1 MNQSFH
7 RLIYTLIGI
16 GANLPILYLCIN
28 NYSFSIL
35 ADFSKG
41 ILIFQYFFLVNE
53 WGFNL
58 YAIENITHQTKKI
71 DKKIINEVIF
81 SKIILSIF
89 NIALL
94 LLFLT
99 LDIITFN
106 NTYMPLFLMFIV
118 FTSAF
123 NPLWFFQAIG
133 KIELLNFPLFT
144 LKLSQLIILFYF
156 ISTSNLYLFFITQGI
171 LLGALFLY
179 NLYILNKLYGYRFK
193 LKFSYFLIGFNGVI
207 KLKNYFLS
215 NLHNHVNLTMWGVIL
230 VIVGSP
236 LQIIIFNLVDSIY
249 RGMNAIFQALIEP
262 IFRVTKFKFKNLTF
276 LFLFSILLLFP
287 IYYCIPFFTHL
298 IFPKYSNDLIEV
310 FRLLS
315 ILLAIL
321 FISKVSTY
329 FFLGKVSIIKMNRFN
344 IYFLFIE
351 VLLVLCWYF
360 LMQINVKEVIL
371 LLLLLNF
378 GKTVLITL
386 VKLFPKLFTFIKLD
400 D

>member
-1 MNQSFH
+1 MNQSIH
-7 RLIYTLIGI
+7 RLIYTFIGI
-16 GANLPILYLCIN
+16 FGNLQILYLCIN
-28 NYSFSIL
+28 NYEFSVL

-41 ILIFQYFFLVNE
+41 ILIFQYFFLINE

-58 YAIENITHQTKKI
+58 YALEKINFQAKKV
-71 DKKIINEVIF
+71 DKKIINEIIF
-81 SKIILSIF
+81 SKILIGIF
-89 NIALL
+89 NLVFLALL
-94 LLFLT
+94 LI
-99 LDIITFN
+99 LDVISFSN
-106 NTYMPLFLMFIV
+106 VYMPFLLMFII
-118 FTSAF
+118 FSSAF

-215 NLHNHVNLTMWGVIL
+215 NLHNHINLTMWGVIL
-230 VIVGSP
+230 VIIGSP
-236 LQIIIFNLVDSIY
+236 LQIIIFNLVDTIY

-262 IFRVTKFKFKNLTF
+262 IFRVIKIKNLTF
-276 LFLFSILLLFP
+276 LFLLSILLIFP

-298 IFPKYSNDLIEV
+298 IFPKYSYDLIEV

-321 FISKVSTY
+321 FISKASSY
-329 FFLGKVSIIKMNRFN
+329 FFLGKASIIIMNRFN

-351 VLLVLCWYF
+351 VLLVLCWFF

-378 GKTVLITL
+378 GKTVLIAL
-386 VKLFPKLFTFIKLD
+386 VKLFPKLMIFIRLND
-400 D
+400 

>member
-1 MNQSFH
+1 
-7 RLIYTLIGI
+7 
-16 GANLPILYLCIN
+16 
-28 NYSFSIL
+28 
-35 ADFSKG
+35 
-41 ILIFQYFFLVNE
+41 
-53 WGFNL
+53 
-58 YAIENITHQTKKI
+58 
-71 DKKIINEVIF
+71 
-81 SKIILSIF
+81 
-89 NIALL
+89 
-94 LLFLT
+94 
-99 LDIITFN
+99 
-106 NTYMPLFLMFIV
+106 
-118 FTSAF
+118 
-123 NPLWFFQAIG
+123 
-133 KIELLNFPLFT
+133 
-144 LKLSQLIILFYF
+144 
-156 ISTSNLYLFFITQGI
+156 
-171 LLGALFLY
+171 
-179 NLYILNKLYGYRFK
+179 
-193 LKFSYFLIGFNGVI
+193 
-207 KLKNYFLS
+207 
-215 NLHNHVNLTMWGVIL
+215 MWGVIL
-230 VIVGSP
+230 VIIGSP
-236 LQIIIFNLVDSIY
+236 LQIIIFNLVDTIY

-262 IFRVTKFKFKNLTF
+262 IFRVIKFKFKNLTF

-400 D
+400 V

>member
-1 MNQSFH
+1 
-7 RLIYTLIGI
+7 
-16 GANLPILYLCIN
+16 
-28 NYSFSIL
+28 
-35 ADFSKG
+35 
-41 ILIFQYFFLVNE
+41 
-53 WGFNL
+53 
-58 YAIENITHQTKKI
+58 
-71 DKKIINEVIF
+71 
-81 SKIILSIF
+81 
-89 NIALL
+89 
-94 LLFLT
+94 
-99 LDIITFN
+99 
-106 NTYMPLFLMFIV
+106 MFIV

-179 NLYILNKLYGYRFK
+179 NLYILNKLYSYRFK

-215 NLHNHVNLTMWGVIL
+215 NLHNHINLTMWGVIL

-236 LQIIIFNLVDSIY
+236 LQIIIFNLVDTIY

-262 IFRVTKFKFKNLTF
+262 IFRVIKLKFKNLTF

-321 FISKVSTY
+321 FISKVSSY
-329 FFLGKVSIIKMNRFN
+329 FFLGKTSIIIMNRFN

-351 VLLVLCWYF
+351 VLLVLCWFF

-378 GKTVLITL
+378 GKTVLVAL
-386 VKLFPKLFTFIKLD
+386 VKLFPKLLNILRLD
-400 D
+400 DKFF

>member
-1 MNQSFH
+1 M
-7 RLIYTLIGI
+7 IGI
-16 GANLPILYLCIN
+16 VGNLPILYLCIDHYE
-28 NYSFSIL
+28 YSVL

-58 YAIENITHQTKKI
+58 YALENISPQTKKI

-81 SKIILSIF
+81 SKIMLGIF
-89 NIALL
+89 NIVIL

-99 LDIITFN
+99 LDVITFN
-106 NTYMPLFLMFIV
+106 NAYMPLFLMFIV

-179 NLYILNKLYGYRFK
+179 NLYILNKLYSYRFK

-230 VIVGSP
+230 VIIGSP
-236 LQIIIFNLVDSIY
+236 LQIIIFNLVDTIY

-262 IFRVTKFKFKNLTF
+262 IFRVIKFKFKNLTF

-315 ILLAIL
+315 ILLAI
-321 FISKVSTY
+321 
-329 FFLGKVSIIKMNRFN
+329 
-344 IYFLFIE
+344 
-351 VLLVLCWYF
+351 
-360 LMQINVKEVIL
+360 
-371 LLLLLNF
+371 
-378 GKTVLITL
+378 
-386 VKLFPKLFTFIKLD
+386 
-400 D
+400 